1 MIKILIADDQEL
13 IRQSLSIILGNE
25 TDFEVTDTVSN
36 GVEVVRSVRKNKPD
50 VILMDIRMPEMDG
63 VVCTQIIKENYPNI
77 KIIILTTFDDDEYVF
92 NALKNGASGYLL
104 KGVSM
109 KELAEAVR
117 KVHEGTAMIN
127 GDIASKVVKLFSQ
140 MAQSNITIRVDE
152 SSVADLKET
161 EWRITALVGSGM
173 SNKEIAA
180 KLNLSE
186 GTVRNG
192 LSTILGKLA
201 LRDRTQLAIWAV
213 QTGAV
218 NRVFGDERC
227 RRGQNGKEIH
237 KVFFC
242 RGRAFAGCACAY
254 GKWQEERNR
263 TGRCDNGGG
272 IFRQL
277 LGSAER
283 IFLSDFGG
291 CHSFV

>member
-50 VILMDIRMPEMDG
+50 VILMDIRMPEMDW

-218 NRVFGDERC
+218 NRVFG
-227 RRGQNGKEIH
+227 
-237 KVFFC
+237 
-242 RGRAFAGCACAY
+242 
-254 GKWQEERNR
+254 EER
-263 TGRCDNGGG
+263 
-272 IFRQL
+272 
-277 LGSAER
+277 
-283 IFLSDFGG
+283 
-291 CHSFV
+291 